1 MRDRHARLSHGSVNG
16 SPSTAAAETK
26 TRNCRLGRGAS
37 ARARHCCAGRRSCA
51 GYRWSEG
58 WRRGWHDP
66 PTVGFFDPPIEPAR
80 GAAAATRPV
89 PSPRP
94 DRQRRVQLDRCLR
107 VRTASLSWKVGSRA
121 RASTVVII
129 QSSPSTGWRP
139 PSSEVAAFGQCLET
153 SIHHMAREPIR
164 STTEV
169 ARVTLRHTSGANTW
183 RYPAPGWDTSI
194 SRSVSG
200 GWNATAICVIG
211 DATVMWTSAGTA
223 RSGWLKPRRRSRSPV
238 RPVGTGKIW
247 PASGGRSRGPA
258 PAAIRGL

>member
-1 MRDRHARLSHGSVNG
+1 V
-16 SPSTAAAETK
+16 T
-26 TRNCRLGRGAS
+26 
-37 ARARHCCAGRRSCA
+37 RRSTGLDYSSLAPSHPQDRIVNDAFSSIGICDCVQH
-51 GYRWSEG
+51 RCLEG
-58 WRRGWHDP
+58 WEQGTSLNSRHHP
-66 PTVGFFDPPIEPAR
+66 EQPID
-80 GAAAATRPV
+80 GV
-89 PSPRP
+89 
-94 DRQRRVQLDRCLR
+94 
-107 VRTASLSWKVGSRA
+107 
-121 RASTVVII
+121 ASTIVRGRSI
-129 QSSPSTGWRP
+129 
-139 PSSEVAAFGQCLET
+139 GQCLET
-153 SIHHMAREPIR
+153 PIHHMAREPIR

-169 ARVTLRHTSGANTW
+169 ARVTLRHTRRSDTW

-223 RSGWLKPRRRSRSPV
+223 RSGRLKPRRQPRRRSRSPV

>member
-1 MRDRHARLSHGSVNG
+1 L
-16 SPSTAAAETK
+16 
-26 TRNCRLGRGAS
+26 
-37 ARARHCCAGRRSCA
+37 
-51 GYRWSEG
+51 
-58 WRRGWHDP
+58 
-66 PTVGFFDPPIEPAR
+66 
-80 GAAAATRPV
+80 
-89 PSPRP
+89 
-94 DRQRRVQLDRCLR
+94 RRVPVGQRVGVEDGTTHQPSVSLTHQSSRPGERRQQLAPFRPQDRIVNDAFSSIGVCDCVQHRCLEGSEQG
-107 VRTASLSWKVGSRA
+107 TSLNSRHHPEQA
-121 RASTVVII
+121 IDGVASTIVRGRSI
-129 QSSPSTGWRP
+129 
-139 PSSEVAAFGQCLET
+139 GQCLET
-153 SIHHMAREPIR
+153 PIHHMAREPIR

-200 GWNATAICVIG
+200 GWNATAICVIA

-258 PAAIRGL
+258 PAAILGL